1 VRYTDMEIK
10 AGDLVMPASS
20 LPFDLT
26 FMPHPPKTEP
36 DNMRVI
42 ALAGA
47 ALAAVGPH
55 QVVTLSRGGQDG
67 VENGQVYALYHPGD
81 LIRDRVSYPDSHDVR
96 TVFSDKK
103 AQVQLPDEYVA
114 HVMVF
119 RTFDRVSYGLIMDG
133 VRPVGLYDRA
143 RAAD

>member
-1 VRYTDMEIK
+1 
-10 AGDLVMPASS
+10 
-20 LPFDLT
+20 
-26 FMPHPPKTEP
+26 
-36 DNMRVI
+36 MRVQVGGSVQMPPFVLV
-42 ALAGA
+42 LASWLLAWLLVSPRLYGEGRPGVGA
-47 ALAAVGPH
+47 GIR
-55 QVVTLSRGGQDG
+55 RGGLPIG
-67 VENGQVYALYHPGD
+67 YPLLIVRHRPLAWRALVGLLVLVAGIFPLASAASAD
-81 LIRDRVSYPDSHDVR
+81 PI
-96 TVFSDKK
+96 SDKK